1 LPDIHR
7 FESIEIHASERRLMV
22 KGRPVQLGARAFDL
36 LMALVERRER
46 VVSRTELLDVAWPGL
61 FVEEGNLAVQVSAL
75 RKLLGA
81 HAIATVPG
89 RGYRFTLSL
98 SESGAASEAEP
109 KSVVAAVNALPV
121 RTAALLGRSDDLA
134 VLGGM
139 LHEHRLVTIVGPGG
153 IGKTSLA
160 LSAVHE
166 WDSAPRDGIVWVEL
180 APMSDESLLPGAV
193 ALALR
198 LSSPRHADPM
208 VGLVAA
214 MQSLEVLLVLD
225 NAEHLSDAVARLAQ
239 LVLEGAPGVRLL
251 VTSQAGLR
259 LSQEHLMRLGPL
271 AVPESGVG
279 VDEARGHGAVA
290 LFVNQAK
297 AADHRFEL
305 TQDNVDT
312 VVSLCRQL
320 DGLALALKL
329 AAARLP
335 FLGLK
340 GLEARLGERMKLL
353 RGTHGDMPTRQQTL
367 MAAMDWSHG
376 LLSAQEQTVFRRLAV
391 FVGGFTLDLACAVAV
406 DESPDGELDEGA
418 VLDILYSLVDRSLVA
433 VDGGDPPR
441 YRLLESAR
449 EYAWVRLGQSGEML
463 PTKNRHTRA
472 LTALFEQA
480 DADLWTMPDVPWLAQ
495 YTPELDNA
503 RAAMD
508 WAVQQSDP
516 IAVGLMASMARLLFQ
531 LPLGHEIGRRSDAVL
546 PLVQAAPSRS
556 VQARYWVRRSHGQ
569 WGIDQGLALAH
580 AQKAADLYR
589 TLGNEDPYGLHESLF
604 AMATSWRLPTEQMA
618 QTLDEL
624 HRLEQVASTART
636 RADRKVAQ
644 VMGHYT
650 LGAFEEMFRDAQ
662 EGVFHAGQAG
672 SMLRVNILQWY
683 ACTALRGL
691 GRVDEALAIGR
702 DSIAQVGQW
711 RGWSVGYLLG
721 EYVWCCLASGNVRD
735 SQRSLKD
742 FFVLSRSTGWTAF
755 GYHSHLYARMA
766 LTEGRPCEA
775 ARLLGFAEKSWRRIG
790 TPFPDMARVCSQLHS
805 ELAALLDPATLTGLL
820 AAGAMMNEDAA
831 CALALPG
838 TANACGSDKVAA

>member
-1 LPDIHR
+1 
-7 FESIEIHASERRLMV
+7 MV
-22 KGRPVQLGARAFDL
+22 EGRVVPLGARAFDL
-36 LMALVERRER
+36 LVALVERRER
-46 VVSRTELLDVAWPGL
+46 VVSRNELLDVAWPGL
-61 FVEEGNLAVQVSAL
+61 IVEEGNLAVQVSAL

-81 HAIATVPG
+81 NAIATVPG
-89 RGYRFTLSL
+89 RGYRFTLAPTTSAAPAR
-98 SESGAASEAEP
+98 SEP
-109 KSVVAAVNALPV
+109 VPVATPVNALPV
-121 RTAALLGRSDDLA
+121 RTAALLGRGDDLA
-134 VLGGM
+134 VLGEM
-139 LHEHRLVTIVGPGG
+139 LHAHRLVTIVGPGG

-166 WDSAPRDGIVWVEL
+166 WDGAPRDGTVWVEL

-193 ALALR
+193 AQALR
-198 LSSPRHADPM
+198 LSSPRHADPI
-208 VGLVAA
+208 VGLVQA

-225 NAEHLSDAVARLAQ
+225 NAEHLPDAVARLAQ
-239 LVLEGAPGVRLL
+239 AVLEGAPRVRLL
-251 VTSQAGLR
+251 VTSQVGLK
-259 LSQEHLMRLGPL
+259 LSQEHLLRLGPL
-271 AVPESGVG
+271 AVPKPGVG
-279 VDEARGHGAVA
+279 VAEAMRQGAVA

-305 TQDNVDT
+305 TEDNVDT
-312 VVSLCRQL
+312 VISLCRQL

-335 FLGLK
+335 VLGLK

-353 RGTHGDMPTRQQTL
+353 RGTHGDTPTRQQTL

-376 LLSAQEQTVFRRLAV
+376 LLSPQEQTVFRRLAV
-391 FVGGFTLDLACAVAV
+391 FVGGFTLDLACAVAM
-406 DESPDGELDEGA
+406 DESPEGELDDSA
-418 VLDILYSLVDRSLVA
+418 VLDILWSLVDRSLVA

-463 PTKNRHTRA
+463 PTKNRHARA

-480 DADLWTMPDVPWLAQ
+480 DADLWTMPDAPWLAR

-508 WAVQQSDP
+508 WAVQHGDP
-516 IAVGLMASMARLLFQ
+516 IAVGLMASLARLLFQ
-531 LPLGHEIGRRSDAVL
+531 LPLGHETGRRSDAVL
-546 PLVQAAPSRS
+546 PLVQAAPSRA

-589 TLGNEDPYGLHESLF
+589 TLGNEDPFGLHESLF
-604 AMATSWRLPTEQMA
+604 AMATSWRLPPEQMV

-624 HRLEQVASTART
+624 QRLEQVASTART

-650 LGAFEEMFRDAQ
+650 LGAFEAMFDDAQ
-662 EGVFHAGQAG
+662 EGVFHASQAG

-702 DSIAQVGQW
+702 DSMAQVGQW

-721 EYVWCCLASGNVRD
+721 EYVWCCLASGNLAD
-735 SQRSLKD
+735 SRRSLKD
-742 FFVLSRSTGWTAF
+742 FFALSKSTGWTAF

-766 LTEGRPCEA
+766 VTEGRASEA

-790 TPFPDMARVCSQLHS
+790 TPFPDMARECHQLHA
-805 ELAALLDPATLTGLL
+805 ELAALLEPALLTGML
-820 AAGAMMNEDAA
+820 ASGAMMNEDAV
-831 CALALPG
+831 CALVLPD
-838 TANACGSDKVAA
+838 AASDSGSDKVAA